1 MSFVGGTPKNF
12 ESSEPKKSNRPEL
25 KPLEV
30 NGITAV
36 TLGTI
41 TWLITLVVL
50 LFARRWLDE
59 NSHTHWIW
67 IAASG
72 VALGLLGYRY
82 TTNRAKRLGLIRD
95 DFIFR
100 RFNKREPDQSRLIQ
114 DFE

>member
-12 ESSEPKKSNRPEL
+12 ESGKGENPHGPEL

-41 TWLITLVVL
+41 IWLIVLIVL
-50 LFARRWLDE
+50 LLARNWLDA
-59 NSHTHWIW
+59 NSRTHWIW

-72 VALGLLGYRY
+72 VFLGLLGYRY
-82 TTNRAKRLGLIRD
+82 TTNRVKHLGLVRK

-100 RFNKREPDQSRLIQ
+100 KFNKREPDQSRLIQ

>member
-12 ESSEPKKSNRPEL
+12 ESNGEKNPNGPEL

-41 TWLITLVVL
+41 TWLIVLVVML
-50 LFARRWLDE
+50 LSRNWLDA
-59 NSHTHWIW
+59 NSRTHWIW
-67 IAASG
+67 ISASG
-72 VALGLLGYRY
+72 LVLGLLGYRY
-82 TTNRAKRLGLIRD
+82 TTNRVKRLGLVRQ
-95 DFIFR
+95 DFISR
-100 RFNKREPDQSRLIQ
+100 RFDEREPDQSRLIQ

>member
-12 ESSEPKKSNRPEL
+12 ESSEPKKSNGPNL
-25 KPLEV
+25 KPLQV

-41 TWLITLVVL
+41 TWLIALFVL
-50 LFARRWLDE
+50 LLARSWLDE
-59 NSHTHWIW
+59 NSRTHWIW

-72 VALGLLGYRY
+72 VVLGLLGYWY
-82 TTNRAKRLGLIRD
+82 TTNRVKRHNKGLVSNQ
-95 DFIFR
+95 F
-100 RFNKREPDQSRLIQ
+100 ELIQ